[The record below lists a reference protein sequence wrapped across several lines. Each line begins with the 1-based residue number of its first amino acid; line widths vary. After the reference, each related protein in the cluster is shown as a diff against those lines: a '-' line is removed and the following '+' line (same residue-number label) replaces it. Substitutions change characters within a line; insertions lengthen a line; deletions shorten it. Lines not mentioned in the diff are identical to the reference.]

1 MPDPVKP
8 ASKRYRLEN
17 RDRTRARWVFELK
30 NDDDTLVEIVLGDPA
45 DRDIADDRRTK
56 LTSSP
61 EIIVSDEQ
69 IARFTP
75 ASKRTFDILVKRGQI
90 EMRML

>member
-8 ASKRYRLEN
+8 SKRYRLEN
-17 RDRTRARWVFELK
+17 RDRTRSRWVFELK
-30 NDDDTLVEIVLGDPA
+30 NDDDTLGEIVLGDPA

-61 EIIVSDEQ
+61 EIIVSDEE
-69 IARFTP
+69 IAKFTP
-75 ASKRTFDILVKRGQI
+75 ASRRTFDLLVKRGQI
-90 EMRML
+90 EMRAL